1 MKKLKEKPIE
11 ISNKFDVLEN
21 YAEKV
26 EDITFKQRPTP
37 PIIVNKIKYELDE
50 LTGII
55 EKHAGNRYYVK
66 FTSENINVYLQKNST
81 RSNLIQDLNNEKI
94 YYTYT
99 IKKEK
104 KSWLCID
111 ALDITIKTDKL
122 TNELIWL
129 RLQLL
134 QIYKITMKHRSGGR
148 TRVD

>member
-99 IKKEK
+99 IIKEK
-104 KSWLCID
+104 NHGFVLMRW
-111 ALDITIKTDKL
+111 T
-122 TNELIWL
+122 
-129 RLQLL
+129 LQ
-134 QIYKITMKHRSGGR
+134 
-148 TRVD
+148 